1 MPIKRAILSVSD
13 KTGIVELARALRAK
27 NVEILSTG
35 GTAKHLADNGIEV
48 TSIAQ
53 WSGAPEILGGRVK
66 TLTPKVFG
74 AILHDRDNA
83 GHRDDV
89 NRLGIPAIDLV
100 VVNLYPFEST
110 IAKDGVTIEEA
121 IEQIDIGGPSML
133 RAAAKN
139 HKHVLPLC
147 DPSLYADFIRELDSG
162 EISETFR
169 LRCAIEVFRKTAAY
183 DAMIAAFLSADTD
196 TLTIKLTKFQ
206 DLRYGE
212 NPQQTAAFYV
222 PQGTTP
228 FEQIQGK
235 ELSYNNLLDL
245 DSATRLAQ
253 AFSVPAAAIIKH
265 TNPCGVARRDTLAN
279 ALKAAIESDPVSA
292 FGGIIGANREFDA
305 DAAAIVESMFLEV
318 IVAPSFSDKT
328 REILAKKKNLRL
340 IVAQPLTNDTDYR
353 SAAGG
358 ILAQSRDVVT
368 GRAQTRVS
376 VPHHSSRVSQTT
388 SVATA
393 TSVTSADAPQTPAAA
408 EARSDVA
415 QTLLSVL
422 PQGWSVVTERQPTPE
437 EMDGLEFAWIVCA
450 HVKSNAIVLTNQSQ
464 TVGIGAGQMSRVDA
478 AKVAI
483 MKSILPIEGTFAASD
498 AFFPFRDG
506 LDLLADAHIR
516 AIIQPGGSVRDAEV
530 IAAANERG
538 IAMVFT
544 AERHFRH

>member
-13 KTGIVELARALRAK
+13 KTGIIELARALRTK

-35 GTAKHLADNGIEV
+35 GTAKHLAGNGIEV

-83 GHRDDV
+83 SHRDDV
-89 NRLGIPAIDLV
+89 TRLGIPAIDLV

-110 IAKDGVTIEEA
+110 IAKEGVTIAEA

-147 DPSLYADFIRELDSG
+147 DPSLYADFIHEFDND
-162 EISETFR
+162 EISESFR

-183 DAMIAAFLSADTD
+183 DAMIASYLRSASEIRSAGGPPAVPPPASAATLNPQPNL
-196 TLTIKLTKFQ
+196 TLTLTKFQ

-212 NPQQTAAFYV
+212 NPQQTAVFYV

-245 DSATRLAQ
+245 DSAMRLAQ
-253 AFSVPAAAIIKH
+253 AFKQPAAAIIKH
-265 TNPCGVARRDTLAN
+265 TNPCGVARRESLAD

-305 DAAAIVESMFLEV
+305 DAAAIAESMFLEV
-318 IVAPSFSDKT
+318 IVAPSFSDKA
-328 REILAKKKNLRL
+328 REILTKKKNLRL
-340 IVAQPLTNDTDYR
+340 IIAQPLTNDTDYR

-358 ILAQSRDVVT
+358 ILAQSRDLI
-368 GRAQTRVS
+368 
-376 VPHHSSRVSQTT
+376 
-388 SVATA
+388 
-393 TSVTSADAPQTPAAA
+393 AP
-408 EARSDVA
+408 RD
-415 QTLLSVL
+415 
-422 PQGWSVVTERQPTPE
+422 GWKVVTERQPTPE

-483 MKSILPIEGTFAASD
+483 MKSILPIAGTVAASD

-506 LDLLADAHIR
+506 LDLLANANIR

-544 AERHFRH
+544 GERHFRH